1 MKTVYSWMEEI
12 GTGIFS
18 GLHAEAMAALLGLER
33 AASLGT
39 SKIIIGTDPAKLGSA
54 IIQKRWIEVCMAVY
68 FDK

>member
-39 SKIIIGTDPAKLGSA
+39 STDPAKLGSA
-54 IIQKRWIEVCMAVY
+54 IIQKRWIEVCMAVC